1 MGRSCW
7 SQRSISTT
15 STKHAEVCPGGVTG
29 DPTFTAISIPRETVV
44 QLRRGP
50 SHNDCEWPALDFAAR
65 SQAGS
70 RTVSP
75 RRRHGGPDLQVSVA
89 WGSLETAVLNRA
101 LQATEKEEGAGH
113 GTYDQGR
120 GGSDRSGARRG
131 HATGR

>member
-7 SQRSISTT
+7 SRRSISTT

-29 DPTFTAISIPRETVV
+29 DPTFTAISIPRETV
-44 QLRRGP
+44 GAGNGDGFP
-50 SHNDCEWPALDFAAR
+50 SHDDCEWPALDFAAR

-75 RRRHGGPDLQVSVA
+75 RRRRGGLDLQMSVA
-89 WGSLETAVLNRA
+89 WASLETAVPNRA
-101 LQATEKEEGAGH
+101 LESTENDEGAEH

-120 GGSDRSGARRG
+120 GGSD
-131 HATGR
+131 T